1 MMKPVRNAM
10 KSEYFK
16 MTDDGNVIPCEVNDE
31 GAYQM
36 NLMEIKEPEKLILHD
51 ITMENVKK
59 SLETIKPSVGQEDL
73 EEHERFTMEFGEGE
87 DGIRMENRKETTQK
101 KENKNS
107 KKKEKQVMVL

>member
-1 MMKPVRNAM
+1 M

-16 MTDDGNVIPCEVNDE
+16 MTDSGNIIPCESTEE
-31 GAYQM
+31 GAFQM
-36 NLMEIKEPEKLILHD
+36 NLMDLKEPEKLILHD

-73 EEHERFTMEFGEGE
+73 DEHERFTMEFGEGE
-87 DGIRMENRKETTQK
+87 DGIRIENNRKESVQPK
-101 KENKNS
+101 KEKSS